1 MNWGY
6 KISIVFAGFV
16 ILIITLVVI
25 SMRQKDI
32 HLVTERY
39 YEKEIA
45 YQDQIDIEKNTA
57 ALDQKPKIE
66 YQKGDQIIA
75 FTYPDHFYQEN
86 VKGKI
91 LFYRPSDAGKDFTVP
106 VNSGIEGTQK
116 ISIGHLEKGFWRIKM
131 EWVADSE
138 KYYIEEKLVI
148 Q

>member
-1 MNWGY
+1 MNWGH
-6 KISIVFAGFV
+6 KIFILFAGFV

-45 YQDQIDIEKNTA
+45 YQDQIDKEKITA
-57 ALDQKPKIE
+57 ALFQKPEIKYIKSE
-66 YQKGDQIIA
+66 QLVAI
-75 FTYPDHFYQEN
+75 TYPDQLTKERIN
-86 VKGKI
+86 GNI
-91 LFYRPSDAGKDFTVP
+91 LFYRPSDAGMDFNV
-106 VNSGIEGTQK
+106 
-116 ISIGHLEKGFWRIKM
+116 SIKSENGNQQVLVGHLEKGFWRIKM
-131 EWVADSE
+131 DWTSASE